1 MALTRVKISNFV
13 DQGTEGTK
21 IALGTT
27 AQRGTTQGQ
36 IRFNTTTGLA
46 EYYTGTAMKIIDTP
60 PTVSSIDISE
70 VDSQAGGNQ
79 TVVITGTN
87 FASGATASFVGSSAS
102 FDASTTTV
110 DSSTQITAVAPKSSF
125 LNAQEPYTVKVS
137 NASGLSGEKSG
148 LINVDSAPTWSTA
161 AGNIGAGTI
170 EGIAASISTSATD
183 PDSDTIAYSVQS
195 GSLPGG
201 LSLNTSSGAITGTPS
216 SVSSDTTSNFTLRA
230 TAGSK
235 TADRAFNIVVLN
247 DTVTDHA
254 SSNWTHSG
262 ISGLRTEGSGRA
274 ITSSTSGSTGYLFS
288 ASSND
293 SGALASEKAWLTS
306 DNNAGSQND
315 YWRGEGSGGAQAG
328 DNLELWFAGRE
339 VTITNLK
346 IYSYNSSNYTFSD
359 VQLQYWNGSDWIKV
373 VGINGF
379 SGASSGWSWSQSG
392 GNNRVNT
399 ITYTG
404 SSHSSFKSTN
414 WRINYGPDVHTGSD
428 DVVHQNGAGN
438 LSFKILG

>member
-46 EYYTGTAMKIIDTP
+46 EYYTGTAMKVIDTP
-60 PTVSSIDISE
+60 PTVTSIDISE

-87 FASGATASFVGSSAS
+87 FASGATASFVGTSAS

-125 LNAQEPYTVKVS
+125 LSAQEPYAVKVS
-137 NASGLSGEKSG
+137 NASGLSGEKTG
-148 LINVDSAPTWSTA
+148 LINVDTAPSWSTA

-183 PDSDTIAYSVQS
+183 PDSDTITYSVQS

-216 SVSSDTTSNFTLRA
+216 AVSSDTTSNFTLRA

-254 SSNWTHSG
+254 SSNWSELSTG
-262 ISGLRTEGSGRA
+262 VSGLRAENTGRA
-274 ITSSTSGSTGYLFS
+274 ITSSSSGSTGYLYAISSENES
-288 ASSND
+288 AQ
-293 SGALASEKAWLTS
+293 SGYAWLTS
-306 DNNAGSQND
+306 DNNAGSN
-315 YWRGEGSGGAQAG
+315 YWRGNGTGSAQAG
-328 DNLELWFAGRE
+328 DNLEMWFAGRE

-346 IYSYNSSNYTFSD
+346 IYSYPSGSYEFDT

-373 VGINGF
+373 VGIGGY
-379 SGASSGWSWSQSG
+379 SGASSGWSWSKSG
-392 GNNRVNT
+392 GSNSVNT
-399 ITYTG
+399 IAYSG

-414 WRINYGPDVHTGSD
+414 WRINYGGNVHTGSD
-428 DVVHQNGAGN
+428 DVVHQNGASN